1 MGIGTILDARRIV
14 VLATGEAKANAVAQA
29 IEGPI
34 SASVTA
40 SSLQLH
46 PDVTFIIDELAAS
59 QLHHREYYRR
69 VMEMTSLLRSRMS
82 LPVG

>member
-1 MGIGTILDARRIV
+1 MGIGTILDARRILI
-14 VLATGEAKANAVAQA
+14 LATGGAKADAVAQA

-40 SSLQLH
+40 SALQLH

-59 QLHHREYYRR
+59 RLKHQEYYRR
-69 VMEMTSLLRSRMS
+69 VMEMTLSLATDQSTK
-82 LPVG
+82 PN